1 MMSTSQ
7 ERLIRRLIKIGGK
20 LTLPSNQGGVQ
31 IECTRAPAGAL
42 WCIDQLIIRKSDKV
56 IAHYR
61 RWQGRTLYPEVASR
75 LDSLLDD
82 QEVAA

>member
-1 MMSTSQ
+1 MMTTSQ

-20 LTLPSNQGGVQ
+20 LTLPSNQGGIQ
-31 IECTRAPAGAL
+31 IECTRAPTGAL

-56 IAHYR
+56 ITQYR
-61 RWQGRTLYPEVASR
+61 RWQGRDLYPLVASR
-75 LDSLLDD
+75 LDELLAD

>member
-1 MMSTSQ
+1 MMTTSQ

-20 LTLPSNQGGVQ
+20 LTLPSHQGGIQ

-56 IAHYR
+56 LTQYR
-61 RWQGRTLYPEVASR
+61 RWQGRDLYPLVASR
-75 LDSLLDD
+75 LDELLAD